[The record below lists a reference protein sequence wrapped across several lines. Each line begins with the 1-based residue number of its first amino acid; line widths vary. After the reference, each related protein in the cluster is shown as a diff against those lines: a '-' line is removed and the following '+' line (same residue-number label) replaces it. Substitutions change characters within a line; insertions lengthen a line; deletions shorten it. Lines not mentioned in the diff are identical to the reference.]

1 MSGSPRD
8 TVRLIACPHCK
19 APVRWEPASRFRP
32 FCSERC
38 RLIDL
43 GAWAS
48 ERYAIP
54 VSSSL
59 DDPDGLDDSDIAD
72 PSAPVSSR
80 QNPLIPITP

>member
-1 MSGSPRD
+1 MSPKHDLTDGA
-8 TVRLIACPHCK
+8 VRMIACPHCRQ
-19 APVRWEPASRFRP
+19 PVRWEPASRFRP

-59 DDPDGLDDSDIAD
+59 DDEVSDEDDSDL
-72 PSAPVSSR
+72 R
-80 QNPLIPITP
+80 QTR